1 MFHGAF
7 KSRLNWRQSLPVTGA
22 LTLTATDLLNGADN
36 SAHSLHLRERG
47 KSVDMFPCAS
57 PRWITAR
64 AAFLLPL
71 YVFIFILSLIILGGN
86 NRRALSGNQPG
97 GRKTTRPK
105 TEDSAFA
112 SWPVCIKKEEEEKEQ
127 NGLSSCV
134 ITFISFWVSPL
145 WLCVWWGF

>member
-7 KSRLNWRQSLPVTGA
+7 KSRLNWRQSLSVTGA

-47 KSVDMFPCAS
+47 KSVDMFPCSS
-57 PRWITAR
+57 PRWITTR

-71 YVFIFILSLIILGGN
+71 YVFIFNLLLIISAGTIVE
-86 NRRALSGNQPG
+86 RFVALSGNQPG
-97 GRKTTRPK
+97 GRKMTWSR
-105 TEDSAFA
+105 TEDSALA
-112 SWPVCIKKEEEEKEQ
+112 SWPVCIQKEEE
-127 NGLSSCV
+127 NNFSCFV
-134 ITFISFWVSPL
+134 VTFLSFWLSPL